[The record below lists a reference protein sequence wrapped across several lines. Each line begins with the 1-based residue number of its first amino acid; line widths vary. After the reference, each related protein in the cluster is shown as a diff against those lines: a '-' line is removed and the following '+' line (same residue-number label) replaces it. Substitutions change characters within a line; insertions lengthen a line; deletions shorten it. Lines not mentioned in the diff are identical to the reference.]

1 LSRHDSANHT
11 LTAFDRITF
20 DAQKMG
26 GRACIRG
33 QRVTVSLILNLS
45 ANGMT
50 AEEIINE
57 YPYLEAEDIRQAL
70 QYASWLADENVF
82 FFEPAPA

>member
-1 LSRHDSANHT
+1 
-11 LTAFDRITF
+11 
-20 DAQKMG
+20 
-26 GRACIRG
+26 
-33 QRVTVSLILNLS
+33 
-45 ANGMT
+45 MT